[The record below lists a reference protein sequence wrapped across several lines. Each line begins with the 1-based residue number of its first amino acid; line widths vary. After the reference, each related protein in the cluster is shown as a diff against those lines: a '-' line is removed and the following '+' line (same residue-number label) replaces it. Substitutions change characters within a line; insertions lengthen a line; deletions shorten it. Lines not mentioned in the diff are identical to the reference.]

1 MEKMCVVCH
10 KLIKEGE
17 RVEVLVRSTFHVLKS
32 KIAYAL
38 DKEDLETVSG
48 TMAHVSC
55 TDDEDNHNEPLLP
68 IDELAN

>member
-1 MEKMCVVCH
+1 MEKACVICR

-17 RVEVLVRSTFHVLKS
+17 RVEVLVRATFHVLKS

-48 TMAHVSC
+48 TIAHTAC
-55 TDDEDNHNEPLLP
+55 ADDEDNYEPP
-68 IDELAN
+68 IHVDSLSN